1 MIARRNLIFVVG
13 FIVLGLTAIACGG
26 PAPTPL
32 TIVVTSPPIIQTSA
46 PIIQTVPPV
55 IQVVTAVPPTAAPTK
70 PAVGKSLTVAATWG
84 GGERDAFLTVVD
96 AFTAKTGIA
105 VQFETMGGDNMGAIL
120 RTRVAGGSPPDVAFE
135 SRPGEVA
142 EFATAGS
149 LVKIDTLVPRA
160 TIDASFNKGY
170 TDLGTFNGSL
180 YGFVWKANSKSTF
193 WYKPAS
199 FKALGVTEPKTLDE
213 LFVIADKYKAA
224 GKVPF
229 ATGGKS
235 GWPLTDYFENLLI
248 RVASPQLYNDLHVT
262 HKVAWTDPA
271 VIKALTLFTKFFQP
285 GYQVGET
292 QGVLGTLFAES
303 IPLFVGP
310 TAKSEMFY
318 EGGFVGVIA
327 TTNVDK
333 TLVPGQDLNFFMFPQ
348 ADPAFGTPVVGGGDV
363 AIAFKDSPEVRA
375 FMAYIISKEAAD
387 IFATTNT
394 ISPNKL
400 IDPTKFPSILARNE
414 YSQLANATS
423 FVFDGSDLAP
433 SKIGGDVEF
442 VKLQELVTKPA
453 DVARIAAD
461 IEAAAKTA
469 Y

>member
-1 MIARRNLIFVVG
+1 MIARRNLILLVG
-13 FIVLGLTAIACGG
+13 FIVLGLAVFACG
-26 PAPTPL
+26 PAATPQ

-46 PIIQTVPPV
+46 PIVQTSAPV
-55 IQVVTAVPPTAAPTK
+55 LITAVPPTAAPTK
-70 PAVGKSLTVAATWG
+70 PATGKSLTVAATWG
-84 GGERDAFLTVVD
+84 GGEREAFLTVVD
-96 AFTAKTGIA
+96 GFTKKTGIA
-105 VQFETMGGDNMGAIL
+105 VAFETMGGDNMSAIL
-120 RTRVAGGSPPDVAFE
+120 RTRIAGGSPPDVVFE
-135 SRPGEVA
+135 SRPGEVT

-149 LVKIDTLVPRA
+149 LIKIDTLVPRA
-160 TIDASFNKGY
+160 DLDKSFNKGY
-170 TDLGTFNGSL
+170 LDLGVVNGNL

-235 GWPLTDYFENLLI
+235 AWTLTDYFENLLI
-248 RVASPQLYNDLHVT
+248 RVATPQQYNDLHVT
-262 HKVAWTDPA
+262 HKLAWTDP
-271 VIKALTLFTKFFQP
+271 VVKKALTQFARFFQP
-285 GYQVGET
+285 GYQVGEA
-292 QGVLGTLFAES
+292 QGVLGTGFTDS
-303 IPLFVGP
+303 IALAFGP
-310 TAKSEMFY
+310 TPKSEMFY

-327 TTNVDK
+327 TTDTNKNLKPID
-333 TLVPGQDLNFFMFPQ
+333 DINFFMFPSV
-348 ADPAFGTPVVGGGDV
+348 DPQYGTPVVGGGDL

-400 IDPTKFPSILARNE
+400 LDPTKFPSPLARNE
-414 YSQLANATS
+414 YAQLANATT

-433 SKIGGDVEF
+433 AKIGGDVEF

-453 DVARIAAD
+453 DVDRIAAD

>member
-1 MIARRNLIFVVG
+1 
-13 FIVLGLTAIACGG
+13 
-26 PAPTPL
+26 
-32 TIVVTSPPIIQTSA
+32 
-46 PIIQTVPPV
+46 
-55 IQVVTAVPPTAAPTK
+55 
-70 PAVGKSLTVAATWG
+70 
-84 GGERDAFLTVVD
+84 
-96 AFTAKTGIA
+96 
-105 VQFETMGGDNMGAIL
+105 MGAIL

-142 EFATAGS
+142 EFARAGA
-149 LVKIDTLVPRA
+149 LVKMDTIVPRA
-160 TIDASFNKGY
+160 DLDKSFNKGY
-170 TDLGTFNGSL
+170 LDIGTVDGAL

-199 FKALGVTEPKTLDE
+199 FKALGVSEPKTLDD
-213 LFVIADKYKAA
+213 LFAIADKYKAA

-235 GWPLTDYFENLLI
+235 AWTLTDYFENLLI
-248 RVASPQLYNDLHVT
+248 RVAPAQLYNDLHVT

-271 VIKALTLFTKFFQP
+271 VKKALTQFARFFQP
-285 GYQVGET
+285 GYQVGDA

-303 IPLFVGP
+303 IPLVFGTQP
-310 TAKSEMFY
+310 KAEMFY

-327 TTNVDK
+327 TTDVNK
-333 TLVPGQDLNFFMFPQ
+333 NLKPGEDLNFFIFPQ
-348 ADPAFGTPVVGGGDV
+348 VDAQFGTPVVGGGDV
-363 AIAFKDSPEVRA
+363 AIAFKDSPAVRA
-375 FMAYIISKEAAD
+375 FMAYIISKDAAD

-400 IDPTKFPSILARNE
+400 LDPTKFPSVLARNE
-414 YSQLANATS
+414 YAQLAGATT

-433 SKIGGDVEF
+433 AKIGGDVEF

-453 DVARIAAD
+453 DVDRIAAD